1 MKKTTQS
8 VLAAA
13 CVAALMA
20 GCSSTTM
27 SSSADAE
34 RATAEVIKASF
45 QNKGIAKLDR
55 IAPEASNDL
64 CSQADVAGK
73 ALDEKTAKAI
83 EAANMAA
90 IKWPSDGKYL
100 GDWKRGEKVAQ
111 SGKGLTWRD
120 KITRVNGGNCYNCHQ
135 IDPSFNSY
143 GTLGPSLVGY
153 GKLRGVTDPNSP
165 AAQAVVKYTWGKIWN
180 SRAYNACSNMPRAGT
195 NGILTQN
202 QVRDLV
208 ALLLDPNS
216 PVNK

>member
-1 MKKTTQS
+1 MKKTTLS

-13 CVAALMA
+13 TVAVGLV
-20 GCSSTTM
+20 GCSSTM
-27 SSSADAE
+27 SSSADVDK
-34 RATAEVIKASF
+34 ATAEVIKSSF
-45 QNKGIAKLDR
+45 QAKGIATLDR

-64 CSQADVAGK
+64 CSQANVAGK
-73 ALDEKTAKAI
+73 PLDEKTAKAI
-83 EAANMAA
+83 EAANLAS

-100 GDWKRGEKVAQ
+100 GDWKKGEKIAQ
-111 SGKGLTWRD
+111 SGKGLSWRD

-195 NGILTQN
+195 NGILTQD

>member
-1 MKKTTQS
+1 VKKTTIS

-13 CVAALMA
+13 SVAVGLV
-20 GCSSTTM
+20 GCSSTM
-27 SSSADAE
+27 SSSADADK
-34 RATAEVIKASF
+34 ATAEVIKSSF
-45 QNKGIAKLDR
+45 QAKGIAKLDR
-55 IAPEASNDL
+55 IAPEATNDL
-64 CSQADVAGK
+64 CSQANVAGK
-73 ALDEKTAKAI
+73 PLEEKTAKAI
-83 EAANMAA
+83 EAANLAS

-100 GDWKRGEKVAQ
+100 GDWKKGEKIAQ
-111 SGKGLTWRD
+111 SGKGLSWRD
-120 KITRVNGGNCYNCHQ
+120 KLDKANGGNCYNCHQ

-195 NGILTQN
+195 NGVLTQD

>member
-1 MKKTTQS
+1 MKKTTLS

-13 CVAALMA
+13 AVAVGLV
-20 GCSSTTM
+20 GCSSTM
-27 SSSADAE
+27 SSSADVDK
-34 RATAEVIKASF
+34 ATAEIIKGSF
-45 QNKGIAKLDR
+45 QDKGIAKLDR

-64 CSQADVAGK
+64 CSQANVAGK
-73 ALDEKTAKAI
+73 PLDEKTAKAI
-83 EAANMAA
+83 EAANLAS

-100 GDWKRGEKVAQ
+100 GDWKKGEKVAQ

-153 GKLRGVTDPNSP
+153 GKLHGVTDPNSP

-195 NGILTQN
+195 NGILTQD

>member
-1 MKKTTQS
+1 MKKTTLS

-13 CVAALMA
+13 TVVVGLV
-20 GCSSTTM
+20 GCSSTM
-27 SSSADAE
+27 SSSADVDK
-34 RATAEVIKASF
+34 ATAEVIKSSF
-45 QNKGIAKLDR
+45 QAKGIATLDR

-64 CSQADVAGK
+64 CSQANVAGK
-73 ALDEKTAKAI
+73 PLDEKTAKAI
-83 EAANMAA
+83 EAANLAS

-100 GDWKRGEKVAQ
+100 GDWKKGEKIAQ
-111 SGKGLTWRD
+111 SGKGLSWRD

-195 NGILTQN
+195 NGILTQD